1 MLPLLDFGCKKKI
14 LWNCSKSLVLNPLA
28 LESEYCVNS
37 SFPSSLVIEEVRTV
51 MSGQS
56 VRITPFKDGS
66 EERNSE
72 LANFLRARG
81 GRVVT

>member
-1 MLPLLDFGCKKKI
+1 M
-14 LWNCSKSLVLNPLA
+14 
-28 LESEYCVNS
+28 
-37 SFPSSLVIEEVRTV
+37 IEEVSTV

-72 LANFLRARG
+72 LASFLRARG